1 MEQSAFRMGHYGT
14 GVLWCVKERG
24 AGTFI
29 AFNNVRIARRENDGT
44 WSTLQSGWKVTR
56 IGVAEVRVQL
66 SNSDGVIVAY
76 RGGSYK

>member
-66 SNSDGVIVAY
+66 NNSDGDIVAC